1 MTKTI
6 VFTLQEYSP
15 LEVARG

>member
-6 VFTLQEYSP
+6 VFTSQL
-15 LEVARG
+15 